1 MALFKN
7 LRGKREN
14 LPTAKTAG
22 YAYFCTD
29 DGSFHIDYMD
39 DSGEVQR
46 KQINADN
53 ANNANTVNNHT
64 VQTDVPSDA
73 VFTDTITTN
82 VIVSATQ
89 PTGQNAGDF
98 WYKTV

>member
-14 LPTAKTAG
+14 LPINKTDG

-39 DSGEVQR
+39 DSGNLQR
-46 KQINADN
+46 KQIN

-64 VQTDVPSDA
+64 VQANVPSDA
-73 VFTDTITTN
+73 KFTDTITTN
-82 VIVSATQ
+82 VVVSETQ
-89 PTGQNAGDF
+89 PTGQNVGDF
-98 WYKTV
+98 WYKVKS